1 MDHKLMPKQYTWKEE
16 FWQNPWDQG
25 ALVVICLFVTTIL
38 FLIVFA
44 IIFGFLPPPENTDPG
59 EES

>member
-1 MDHKLMPKQYTWKEE
+1 MDKLMTKNMWNEE
-16 FWQNPWDQG
+16 FWQKPWDQG
-25 ALVVICLFVTTIL
+25 ALVVICLFVTMIL

-44 IIFGFLPPPENTDPG
+44 IIFGFLPPFEKIDPC